1 MRAHSHFRCEYFPK
15 TMQRIKFSFCVCHQ
29 NFSHWLH
36 EYILSFYF
44 AIVLFT
50 FIYSIFEQN
59 LWMQW
64 IIYLAGAAATF
75 AFQLTRIVPR
85 RVASHRS
92 ASRCV
97 AQWHKFQLENV
108 FCVNCKPINDAPPI
122 CVEWRGKRFTSGEN
136 WNWNRCRRNGP
147 IKIN

>member
-1 MRAHSHFRCEYFPK
+1 MCLPS
-15 TMQRIKFSFCVCHQ
+15 IL
-29 NFSHWLH
+29 SHWLR
-36 EYILSFYF
+36 EYILCFYF

-75 AFQLTRIVPR
+75 AFQLTRIGPR

-122 CVEWRGKRFTSGEN
+122 CLEWKRVRGSLLVKTETETVAVEMGLLKSIKSAMVEVEN
-136 WNWNRCRRNGP
+136 LMH
-147 IKIN
+147 